1 MKRTFVSF
9 RSLLVNKTP
18 VVPNLLTNL
27 RKISTSGSANVFH
40 SDLSDVVLPD
50 MSFSQMCWSRLDE
63 FSEQVALHDSSSGHQ
78 LTYSEARDAAK
89 AVGSGLLRLGAQQG
103 EVVAIVMPNSWDH
116 IVAFLGASEAGLV
129 LTSLNPA
136 YTAGEIRGQLVNSE
150 ARYVLT
156 LPSLLGKVQE
166 AIADTDIKVILGGEG
181 EESSCIAL
189 SSLLRDSGDLLN
201 NPPDIKNTSTCWLP
215 YSSGTTGVPKGVML
229 THRNLV
235 SSMAQVDHPSIKLM
249 EDKGT
254 TVMVLPMFH
263 VSSLNCTM
271 SNMLWHGGKMVIMP
285 SFDPATFLAA
295 LIAHRPQFLHLVPP
309 LIGFLAT
316 HPAVTPDH
324 LSSVTTIFGGAAPI
338 GKTLLH
344 LLKQKAPH
352 VRFREVYGM
361 TEMSPFVTFTRL
373 DTIDTEGSSG
383 QLTPNTSMKVANKK
397 IKDKN

>member
-27 RKISTSGSANVFH
+27 RKISTSGTANIFH

-189 SSLLRDSGDLLN
+189 SSLLRDSGDLLT

-397 IKDKN
+397 K

>member
-9 RSLLVNKTP
+9 RSLLVNKSP

-27 RKISTSGSANVFH
+27 RKISTSGTANVFH

-63 FSEQVALHDSSSGHQ
+63 FSEQVALHDSPSGHQ
-78 LTYSEARDAAK
+78 LTYSEARVAAK

-189 SSLLRDSGDLLN
+189 SSLLRDSGDLLT

-383 QLTPNTSMKVANKK
+383 QLTPNTSMKVAN
-397 IKDKN
+397 IKNKR